1 MKNRLK
7 ICRAELNITQDQLAK
22 SIGISRQAVNAIEL
36 GKFIPST
43 VIALKMSALF
53 QTPVEKIFQL
63 EESD

>member
-7 ICRAELNITQDQLAK
+7 VCRAELNITQDQLAK

-43 VIALKMSALF
+43 VIALKMAALF
-53 QTPVEKIFQL
+53 QVPVEKIFQL
-63 EESD
+63 EDTD